1 MIKLVYVRTYKSGQF
16 VLLRSVNKSM
26 KPSGAL
32 EFSWQG
38 PHQVVDRG
46 VVRQYVANSN
56 ITMCLATGG
65 LYKQTMFVSVKAK
78 TWNFVRPMVLKEE
91 GPALHVVDVSKL
103 TNAC

>member
-65 LYKQTMFVSVKAK
+65 LYKQTMYVCECESQ
-78 TWNFVRPMVLKEE
+78 
-91 GPALHVVDVSKL
+91 DVELCETYGVERGRSCF
-103 TNAC
+103 ACG